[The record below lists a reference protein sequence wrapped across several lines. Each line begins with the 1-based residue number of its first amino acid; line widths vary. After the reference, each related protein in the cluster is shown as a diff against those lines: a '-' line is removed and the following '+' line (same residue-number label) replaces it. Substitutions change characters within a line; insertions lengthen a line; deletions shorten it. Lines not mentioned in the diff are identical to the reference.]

1 MVTLF
6 ITMFRWSQ
14 IDDGVVGTEGAV
26 NDEVERG
33 SECEAAGRVGK
44 RSVQRVSSSTT

>member
-14 IDDGVVGTEGAV
+14 IYDGVVGTEGAV

-33 SECEAAGRVGK
+33 SECEAESRIGT
-44 RSVQRVSSSTT
+44 RSV